1 MTTLPSKIRL
11 DTKQI
16 ALQRYNLVK
25 EEEMNAMKWIDE
37 NGVKYGTGDTYMDT
51 LVKT

>member
-1 MTTLPSKIRL
+1 VSGHKTNIVF
-11 DTKQI
+11 
-16 ALQRYNLVK
+16 QRYNLVR
-25 EEEMNAMKWIDE
+25 EEKMKAMKWIDE

>member
-1 MTTLPSKIRL
+1 
-11 DTKQI
+11 
-16 ALQRYNLVK
+16 
-25 EEEMNAMKWIDE
+25 MKWIDE